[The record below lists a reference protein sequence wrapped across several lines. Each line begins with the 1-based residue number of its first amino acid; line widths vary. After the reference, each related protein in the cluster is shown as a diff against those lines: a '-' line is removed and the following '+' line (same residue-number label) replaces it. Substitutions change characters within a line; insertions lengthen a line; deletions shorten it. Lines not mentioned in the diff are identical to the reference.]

1 MAAPTTQ
8 THGGM
13 RGALDPELYDIN
25 EDEWGFFSAWT
36 KIEDR
41 EEFKALV
48 MDVQKRTYAIVSHV
62 RRPANSHADDSPAST
77 LSPSSMPR
85 PRRAT
90 ATIGL

>member
-25 EDEWGFFSAWT
+25 EDEWAFFSAWT

-41 EEFKALV
+41 KEFKALV

-62 RRPANSHADDSPAST
+62 RRRVRHPLT
-77 LSPSSMPR
+77 
-85 PRRAT
+85 T
-90 ATIGL
+90 ALHPLFLLPPCQGRIAQRL